1 MHSEDARARDNW
13 GAAIRGGRRGNWR
26 QSEGVCPVD
35 WTRDWLR
42 EAISVAPDPL
52 RGVSSM
58 ATSGLA
64 ESMPK
69 RRGGGDEEESR
80 GASLGVEGERLEVPK
95 ESVTQF
101 PDAESSL
108 PARTSNDKKDGDK
121 VPVALRMGKGT
132 TKCGR
137 FEVQRRHAAKKR
149 GEEGSP
155 RLRRREGGENIFRKF
170 SALSPGPAQL
180 KYARHAQST
189 QSSTVLIG
197 GASSALAL

>member
-69 RRGGGDEEESR
+69 RRGGDEEESR
-80 GASLGVEGERLEVPK
+80 GASLGIEGERLEVPK

-137 FEVQRRHAAKKR
+137 FEVQRRHAAKKEERRVRR
-149 GEEGSP
+149 GC
-155 RLRRREGGENIFRKF
+155 EGGK
-170 SALSPGPAQL
+170 G
-180 KYARHAQST
+180 ARIYSESFLLFPQVLHNGST
-189 QSSTVLIG
+189 LGTLNQHN
-197 GASSALAL
+197 LALC